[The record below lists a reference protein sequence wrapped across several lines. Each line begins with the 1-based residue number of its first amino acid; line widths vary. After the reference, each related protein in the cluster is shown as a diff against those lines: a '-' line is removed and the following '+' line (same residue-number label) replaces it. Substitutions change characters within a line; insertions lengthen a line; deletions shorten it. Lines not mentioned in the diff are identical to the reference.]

1 MKKSIVVICI
11 LYSLLS
17 FSQQI
22 TLKKGKFYV
31 KDNQIS
37 SFEVKKLFTTNLKS
51 QSLFKEAKSKEAL
64 GGFLLGIGIAAT
76 ITDLGIGL
84 FSDKNY
90 PSALTYAGVG
100 AIAISI
106 PILSGRK
113 KKIEQAVEMYNSE
126 KSSLGTT
133 HSTFEFNAL
142 SNQNGFGLQL
152 KF

>member
-1 MKKSIVVICI
+1 MQSSHKTI
-11 LYSLLS
+11 L
-17 FSQQI
+17 FS
-22 TLKKGKFYV
+22 
-31 KDNQIS
+31 
-37 SFEVKKLFTTNLKS
+37 
-51 QSLFKEAKSKEAL
+51 
-64 GGFLLGIGIAAT
+64 FLLGIGIAAT

-106 PILSGRK
+106 PILSGRR
-113 KKIEQAVEMYNSE
+113 KKIEEAVEIYNSE

-142 SNQNGFGLQL
+142 SNQNGLGFQL